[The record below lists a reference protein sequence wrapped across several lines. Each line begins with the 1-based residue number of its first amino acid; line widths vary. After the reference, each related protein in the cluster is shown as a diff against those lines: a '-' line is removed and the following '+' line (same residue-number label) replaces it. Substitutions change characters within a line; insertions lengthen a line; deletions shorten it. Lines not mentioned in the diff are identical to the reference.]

1 MNLKAQAAVGAAGRT
16 GSLHPVAAIVVL
28 LHASL
33 PGAVPAQ
40 SAQGD
45 EVVTRQAIIRSLAAP
60 RDEHR
65 GLVKVEDAAPGERP
79 AEPDRPP
86 ATAPSSITFHNIQFA
101 IGSSDLTPLARTQ
114 LDELG
119 AALRSPE
126 LSGFR
131 FELVGHTDAKG
142 SRDYN
147 QALSERRAA
156 AAREY
161 LVRSSGI
168 EPGRLVA
175 IGHGMN
181 FPSRPDDPY
190 AAENRRVEI
199 RNLGAR

>member
-1 MNLKAQAAVGAAGRT
+1 MNLKAQIAVGAAGRT
-16 GSLHPVAAIVVL
+16 VSLRPVAAIVVL
-28 LHASL
+28 LHAGL
-33 PGAVPAQ
+33 PGAVPVQA
-40 SAQGD
+40 APGE

-65 GLVKVEDAAPGERP
+65 GLVKVEDAAPGDNPADSDRP
-79 AEPDRPP
+79 AAAAPP
-86 ATAPSSITFHNIQFA
+86 SITFHNIQFA
-101 IGSSDLTPLARTQ
+101 LGSSDLTPLAREQ

-119 AALRSPE
+119 AALSSQE

-147 QALSERRAA
+147 QVLSERRAA

-175 IGHGMN
+175 IGHGMS

>member
-1 MNLKAQAAVGAAGRT
+1 MSLKAQGVRKMPR
-16 GSLHPVAAIVVL
+16 HPVAAIVVL
-28 LHASL
+28 LHAAL

-40 SAQGD
+40 TAPGD

-60 RDEHR
+60 RDERR
-65 GLVKVEDAAPGERP
+65 GLVKVEDAAPGESPVEPERP
-79 AEPDRPP
+79 A
-86 ATAPSSITFHNIQFA
+86 AAAPLSIAFHNIQFA
-101 IGSSDLTPLARTQ
+101 IGSSELTPLARTQ

-119 AALRSPE
+119 AALASPE
-126 LSGFR
+126 LRGFR

-142 SRDYN
+142 SREYN
-147 QALSERRAA
+147 QTLSERRAS

-161 LVRSSGI
+161 LVLNGI

-175 IGHGMN
+175 IGHGMD
-181 FPSRPDDPY
+181 FPSRAHDPY